1 MCRHKEHTLPLFA
14 AYTSEANSLS
24 LGSTLLIA
32 SKSAPY
38 SLEKRQT
45 HNNNPAKTNHPPSG
59 TGIKK
64 APPRDITSEGGNSFI
79 FIKVVT

>member
-1 MCRHKEHTLPLFA
+1 MCRHREHTLPLFA

-38 SLEKRQT
+38 SLEKRQA
-45 HNNNPAKTNHPPSG
+45 HNNNPAKTNHPHQEQ
-59 TGIKK
+59 
-64 APPRDITSEGGNSFI
+64 A
-79 FIKVVT
+79 